1 MEAIPNDEEWDSWF
15 QSLLVQPSD
24 IIEVCADE
32 EASKKKQKA
41 HQRLL
46 RNRRSAKLSRANRKD
61 YEDGL
66 KSKVE
71 TQADYIKTLLFQNRH
86 LTAHNQKLVA
96 DNKKLYHKCCAQKVH
111 INVDEF
117 RL

>member
-32 EASKKKQKA
+32 EVSKKKQKV

-71 TQADYIKTLLFQNRH
+71 TQADYIETLLFQNRH
-86 LTAHNQKLVA
+86 SIRRLASRA
-96 DNKKLYHKCCAQKVH
+96 DPLPA
-111 INVDEF
+111 
-117 RL
+117 